1 MDPIGLDRLI
11 PDWRTDAERPLK
23 TQVTDDRFCYLTEKG
38 GFRLPNWPMPRLMS
52 NHGFFVGSL
61 GSVVRWLGTRAEALG
76 VEIYPGFA
84 ASEALFG
91 KDGELTGVATGDMGV
106 GRDGKPKPSF
116 VRGME
121 LRGKYT
127 LIAEGSRGSLAK
139 QLIARFRLDEGRD
152 PQKYGIGL
160 KELWRVDPGQFR
172 PGLVQ
177 HGFGWPLTSGS
188 SGGAFLYHYDDN
200 LVSVGF
206 VVHLNYANPTLSPFD
221 EFQRFKTHPMI
232 AKTFAGGKRLAY
244 GAWAISGGGWQS
256 VPKLSFPGSPASD
269 TSAFNRMRAFVS
281 DCAGCLPAQIIASS
295 RSRSSALNFTTYF
308 LTEISLP
315 ATNHLH
321 RRIAATEIQKNT
333 TDSMTLATRSR
344 WRDWDHRNA
353 AFGSFQLFAGTTK
366 AVRGRSVMGVPTAV

>member
-1 MDPIGLDRLI
+1 MVEERPEREAMEFDVVIVGAGPAGLAAAIRLKQLDSNISVVVLEKGSEVGAHILSGAVVDPIGLDRLT

-23 TQVTDDRFCYLTEKG
+23 TQVADDRFYYLTGKG
-38 GFRLPNWPMPRLMS
+38 GLRLPNWFMPPLMS

-61 GSVVRWLGTRAEALG
+61 GSVVRWLGARAEALG

-91 KDGELTGVATGDMGV
+91 ENGELIGVATGDMGV
-106 GRDGKPKPSF
+106 GRDGEPKGSF

-160 KELWRVDPGQFR
+160 KELWQVDPGQFR

-206 VVHLNYANPTLSPFD
+206 VVHLNYA
-221 EFQRFKTHPMI
+221 
-232 AKTFAGGKRLAY
+232 
-244 GAWAISGGGWQS
+244 
-256 VPKLSFPGSPASD
+256 
-269 TSAFNRMRAFVS
+269 
-281 DCAGCLPAQIIASS
+281 
-295 RSRSSALNFTTYF
+295 
-308 LTEISLP
+308 
-315 ATNHLH
+315 
-321 RRIAATEIQKNT
+321 
-333 TDSMTLATRSR
+333 
-344 WRDWDHRNA
+344 
-353 AFGSFQLFAGTTK
+353 
-366 AVRGRSVMGVPTAV
+366 